1 MNVEIEIADMCPIYE
16 LVTGISD
23 EGEKNCTYMEAIT

>member
-1 MNVEIEIADMCPIYE
+1 MNVGIEIADMCPIYE
-16 LVTGISD
+16 LVTVIFD